1 MADKNPR
8 LIRQGQYPLHRCE
21 HGGRRTTGKIAAGS
35 AEIGHEQ
42 SVANK
47 GGVADDIGQAGGG
60 MAGGVHDIAAQLANL
75 NAVTIGKQAV
85 ELRAVALKLGAFIEH
100 FAEGIL
106 DIGDPGADADFAAE
120 LLLDIGRC
128 RQMIGVDV
136 GFQYPLQIEVG
147 FADEVD
153 HGVGGPGVGA
163 TRGIIKIQYRIDDS
177 AGATVRIAHDIGDCV
192 GRLVKKGGNFGFHG
206 GLILTRKLVI
216 IHSDHEADIQSAPRL
231 PKVGQF
237 LIGWGQ
243 GDEAMGDGDKA
254 IGHGDNPGPV
264 RQDVLDGVLV
274 LTLCHP
280 PVNALGAAVRV
291 ALGAALD
298 RAERDA
304 GIKAVVIR
312 GDGRAFSAGA
322 DIREFGQR
330 AQAPLLPE
338 LCRRIEG
345 FAKPVIAAMHG
356 VALGGGFELGL
367 AAHARVGMA
376 GLRVGLPEVNLGLLP
391 GAGGTQRLPRL
402 IGADVALRMMLTGQ
416 PITAEDALTLGVL
429 DAVAPDADGL
439 LAAALVLADA
449 PPAAGR
455 RTGFRDP
462 AAFAAAVAAAR
473 KEAAKSGSAAKA
485 RIVDCVEA
493 ALLLPLDQGLTF
505 ERAAFDDLRAS
516 PEAAALRYGFLADRR
531 ADHLP
536 TGYDAAAAVPVAH
549 LGIWGAGA
557 AAVGL
562 VGAAL
567 KAGLKVTLCDPS
579 REALVSAL
587 EAVGL
592 AQEAEVSAGRL
603 TADARDGDWA
613 RLFPAVDP
621 MAFAGVEAIILTDAE
636 RPLAVDFARGLAQD
650 ITVMVAGGVPNGAGP
665 DVMGVVFA
673 QGGLAEVALLDGM
686 SPRTIATGLG
696 LLRKLGLRPIRT
708 GLRGQGP
715 GIGAR
720 VTAAGRQAAQVLIRS
735 GVPVAQVTRAVAAFM
750 RLPSGLAEGQGALM
764 AIKDAAI
771 ADRVLAAMANEGAR
785 LLSDGTAQA
794 ASDIDV
800 VMVAGYGFSR
810 VLAGPMYQA
819 DARGL
824 MVMRRNLRIWA
835 VEDAIWTPDPLFD
848 TLIADGSTFASLNE
862 G

>member
-1 MADKNPR
+1 MN
-8 LIRQGQYPLHRCE
+8 
-21 HGGRRTTGKIAAGS
+21 
-35 AEIGHEQ
+35 
-42 SVANK
+42 
-47 GGVADDIGQAGGG
+47 
-60 MAGGVHDIAAQLANL
+60 
-75 NAVTIGKQAV
+75 
-85 ELRAVALKLGAFIEH
+85 
-100 FAEGIL
+100 
-106 DIGDPGADADFAAE
+106 DADHRA
-120 LLLDIGRC
+120 
-128 RQMIGVDV
+128 
-136 GFQYPLQIEVG
+136 
-147 FADEVD
+147 
-153 HGVGGPGVGA
+153 
-163 TRGIIKIQYRIDDS
+163 
-177 AGATVRIAHDIGDCV
+177 
-192 GRLVKKGGNFGFHG
+192 
-206 GLILTRKLVI
+206 
-216 IHSDHEADIQSAPRL
+216 DHEAKL
-231 PKVGQF
+231 
-237 LIGWGQ
+237 
-243 GDEAMGDGDKA
+243 
-254 IGHGDNPGPV
+254 GPV
-264 RQDVLDGVLV
+264 RQEVLDAVLV
-274 LTLCHP
+274 LTLCNP
-280 PVNALGAAVRV
+280 PVNALGAAVRG

-298 RAERDA
+298 RAERDPH
-304 GIKAVVIR
+304 IKAMVIR

-322 DIREFGQR
+322 DIREFGQS
-330 AQAPLLPE
+330 AQAPLLPD
-338 LCRRIEG
+338 LCRRIEA

-376 GLRVGLPEVNLGLLP
+376 GLRVGLPEVNLGILP

-402 IGADVALRMMLTGQ
+402 VGAEVALRMMLTGQ
-416 PITAEDALTLGVL
+416 PISAADALALGVL
-429 DAVAPDADGL
+429 DAVAPDVDGL

-449 PPAAGR
+449 PPAADR
-455 RTGFRDP
+455 RNGFRDP
-462 AAFAAAVAAAR
+462 VAYEAAVAVAR
-473 KEAAKSGSAAKA
+473 KEAAKSGLPAKS

-505 ERAAFDDLRAS
+505 ERSAFDDLRAS
-516 PEAAALRYGFLADRR
+516 PEAAALRYAFLADRR

-536 TGYDAAAAVPVAH
+536 TGFDASTALPVAH

-562 VGAAL
+562 TGAAL
-567 KAGLKVTLCDPS
+567 RAGLKVTLCDPS
-579 REALVSAL
+579 RDALVSAL

-603 TADARDGDWA
+603 TPEARDADWG

-621 MAFAGVEAIILTDAE
+621 MAFAGVQAIILTDAE
-636 RPLAVDFARGLAQD
+636 RPLAVDFARGLARD
-650 ITVMVAGGVPNGAGP
+650 ITVMVAGGVPNGAGR

-696 LLRKLGLRPIRT
+696 LLRKLGLRPIKT

-720 VTAAGRQAAQVLIRS
+720 VTAAGRQAAQALIRS
-735 GVPVAQVTRAVAAFM
+735 GVPVAQVTRAVSAFL

-764 AIKDAAI
+764 AIQDAQI
-771 ADRVLAAMANEGAR
+771 ADRVLAAMANDGAK

-810 VLAGPMYQA
+810 TMGGPMYQA

-835 VEDAIWTPDPLFD
+835 VEDAVWAPDPLFD
-848 TLIADGSTFASLNE
+848 TLIADGLSFASLNDA
-862 G
+862 